1 MLIAPCAGFVA
12 APAHAATS
20 AAAQPS
26 IAAVSVNADAGLA
39 PGSTLRVQV
48 HATPDARRASVTL
61 GDDGPTVPLQQQD
74 AGTYSGTY
82 VVRRSDHIDPKQLMT
97 ARVTVGEHTATRG
110 FRFPPSFQSI
120 AMGAPAR
127 VDGVRD
133 MHVPQISELMPANGE
148 HVSDQDRVH
157 IGARLSD
164 QGSGVDPG
172 SVRLRINGDDVT
184 ADARVTP
191 DAVHY
196 RADLPPGRYQAE
208 VRVRDHAGNTDI
220 KSWTFDVVPG

>member
-1 MLIAPCAGFVA
+1 
-12 APAHAATS
+12 
-20 AAAQPS
+20 
-26 IAAVSVNADAGLA
+26 
-39 PGSTLRVQV
+39 
-48 HATPDARRASVTL
+48 
-61 GDDGPTVPLQQQD
+61 
-74 AGTYSGTY
+74 
-82 VVRRSDHIDPKQLMT
+82 
-97 ARVTVGEHTATRG
+97 
-110 FRFPPSFQSI
+110 
-120 AMGAPAR
+120 
-127 VDGVRD
+127 
-133 MHVPQISELMPANGE
+133 
-148 HVSDQDRVH
+148 VSDQDRVH